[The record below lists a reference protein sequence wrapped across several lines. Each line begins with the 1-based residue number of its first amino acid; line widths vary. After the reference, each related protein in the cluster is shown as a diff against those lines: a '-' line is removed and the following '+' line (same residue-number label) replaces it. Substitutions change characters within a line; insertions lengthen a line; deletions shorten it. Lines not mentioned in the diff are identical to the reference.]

1 MLPGV
6 CAASENCSAPQS
18 TQELEANLR
27 KVSQSRRREGPYWL
41 KALTYIITFS
51 HLRICYA
58 KHLITIHRQSK
69 GHNGWAGCFSIV

>member
-18 TQELEANLR
+18 TLELEANLH
-27 KVSQSRRREGPYWL
+27 KVSQSQGPVESS
-41 KALTYIITFS
+41 YIRAFS

-58 KHLITIHRQSK
+58 KH
-69 GHNGWAGCFSIV
+69 

>member
-6 CAASENCSAPQS
+6 CAASENCSTPQS

-27 KVSQSRRREGPYWL
+27 KVSQSRRMVES
-41 KALTYIITFS
+41 TYIIAFS

-69 GHNGWAGCFSIV
+69 GHKGWAGCFSI